1 MTSRR
6 RSRSNTAS
14 CEWSTVPD
22 WAKAAECSNGKRAL
36 PTKAAP
42 EAAAAG
48 SKLASGGK
56 GAEKGKG
63 KGSGKGKGIF
73 IHNVQM
79 HEDKP
84 EPVVEKD
91 HGTVSKKKA
100 DTQKATLAPLLPAA
114 PRRTST
120 EGLGV
125 NKIWERPKPRNA
137 WNSAVAPGRK
147 ATPPFSSVEAIFQQ
161 KYTSGAPPEPL
172 AGDAPPDLHQKWADV
187 RLLLDA
193 EPTPNWAMPRRED
206 PGLVP
211 VHCSVRPAL

>member
-1 MTSRR
+1 MLPCSLVRISSTYEPHWRLLHAFAHKCGPAWLSCDS

-100 DTQKATLAPLLPAA
+100 DTQK
-114 PRRTST
+114 
-120 EGLGV
+120 
-125 NKIWERPKPRNA
+125 
-137 WNSAVAPGRK
+137 
-147 ATPPFSSVEAIFQQ
+147 
-161 KYTSGAPPEPL
+161 
-172 AGDAPPDLHQKWADV
+172 
-187 RLLLDA
+187 
-193 EPTPNWAMPRRED
+193 
-206 PGLVP
+206 
-211 VHCSVRPAL
+211 